1 MRIPIPG
8 LVCLLA
14 AGLLSA
20 QYPGQYPP
28 GQYPPGQYPPG
39 QYPGGQSPFPRI
51 PFPGRGKK
59 PAEDKKASAKEV
71 LEQFSGKIN
80 KVEKDSFSIE
90 ASDTRLI
97 TFRSTKTTKYFQE
110 GEEAQREVLKPGMDV
125 SIEARSDNE
134 GFFYAVNV
142 SWKKP
147 VDAQPAPTATAPPAA
162 KQEVDDA
169 PQQQARAITVIKE
182 PDPENP
188 DAPKLRRGKPAPR
201 AKRAEEE
208 VAAPLPMTV
217 EGSIAQGVEV
227 VAPPEPIAT
236 VEPDPFLEKAIEMA
250 NSFEETLPNYLCNQF
265 TTRFQGEGKPINWV
279 PLDVVSAAVAYQD
292 GKETYHDIKI
302 NNKAVNKPMEEMSGS
317 WSRGEFG
324 TTLRD
329 IFSPATAA
337 DFKKRRDST
346 ASGRSAVIYD
356 FDVKQTNSHW
366 QTVMGGQSVMPAYSG
381 TVWIDKQTARVL
393 RIEMQ
398 AKKVPKTFPLDA
410 IEWVVD
416 YSFVRIGG
424 TEYLLPAHAA
434 NLACWRGTLQCARST
449 LDFRNYRKFGSESQ
463 IIVTDSTV
471 NFEGEEG
478 SKSAP
483 AAKKK

>member
-1 MRIPIPG
+1 LRIPIPG

-14 AGLLSA
+14 TGLLSA

-39 QYPGGQSPFPRI
+39 QYPGSQSPFPRI

-71 LEQFSGKIN
+71 LEQFSGKIT

-97 TFRSTKTTKYFQE
+97 TFRSTKDTTYVQE
-110 GEEAQREVLKPGMDV
+110 GEEAKHEVLKPGMDV
-125 SIEARSDNE
+125 SIEARSDDE

-147 VDAQPAPTATAPPAA
+147 GEAPPAPSAPPSA
-162 KQEVDDA
+162 KQDVDDA
-169 PQQQARAITVIKE
+169 PQQQARAAVIIKE
-182 PDPENP
+182 ADPENP
-188 DAPKLRRGKPAPR
+188 DVPKLRRGKPAPR
-201 AKRAEEE
+201 PKRADEPVEPV
-208 VAAPLPMTV
+208 VA
-217 EGSIAQGVEV
+217 EGVVVGTAVEV
-227 VAPPEPIAT
+227 PAPEPLAVI
-236 VEPDPFLEKAIEMA
+236 EPDPFLEKAIEMA

-279 PLDVVSAAVAYQD
+279 PLDVVSAAVVYQD
-292 GKETYHDIKI
+292 GKETYQDIKI
-302 NNKAVNKPMEEMSGS
+302 NNKAVNKPMEEIPGS

-329 IFSPATAA
+329 LFSPATAA
-337 DFKKRRDST
+337 DFKKRREST

-381 TVWIDKQTARVL
+381 SVWIDKETARVL

-398 AKKVPKTFPLDA
+398 AKKVPTTFPLDT

-434 NLACWRGTLQCARST
+434 NLACWRGTSQCARST

-471 NFEGEEG
+471 SFEGEES
-478 SKSAP
+478 SKPAP
-483 AAKKK
+483 AGKKK